1 MSGSRCVCLGCLGR
15 AAGGRGASV
24 LMSTSALPHCV
35 CDPWDLW
42 GKMEHQADE
51 KEGNDEDALSSDD
64 EEDAGGTGGPVG
76 GFFQK
81 PPYSADYVRKVRLC
95 ARPYGTPAPVTRH
108 PHGLP
113 AALPLGRSL
122 SQVLLDAPPPGPI
135 PPSPIPPPG
144 PLPPPGRHHR
154 VSGAALRAAEQV
166 RAAHGGQSA
175 LAGMMLQSPCIA
187 PI

>member
-81 PPYSADYVRKVRLC
+81 PPYSADYVRKVRWL
-95 ARPYGTPAPVTRH
+95 
-108 PHGLP
+108 
-113 AALPLGRSL
+113 RSPI
-122 SQVLLDAPPPGPI
+122 QHTCTCHPPPTLTARRPL
-135 PPSPIPPPG
+135 PG
-144 PLPPPGRHHR
+144 PLPPPD
-154 VSGAALRAAEQV
+154 A
-166 RAAHGGQSA
+166 
-175 LAGMMLQSPCIA
+175 
-187 PI
+187 